1 MCRPVAVLYYKQVG
15 GLHAQLMQHFVN
27 VLHFPPHSVLKP
39 HSFQAISQDSTSI
52 EIQTIPVWG

>member
-1 MCRPVAVLYYKQVG
+1 MAVLYYKQVG
-15 GLHAQLMQHFVN
+15 GLHAQLMQHLVN